1 MNGVIQL
8 AKHFGRESEK
18 AFPFQRI
25 LRGEKVESSNSWN
38 NFSVEVVFQEHRVRD
53 LELE

>member
-25 LRGEKVESSNSWN
+25 LRGEKVASSNSWN
-38 NFSVEVVFQEHRVRD
+38 HFSVEVVFQGQRVKD

>member
-8 AKHFGRESEK
+8 AKHFGRGSEK

-38 NFSVEVVFQEHRVRD
+38 NFSVEVVFQEHRGRD